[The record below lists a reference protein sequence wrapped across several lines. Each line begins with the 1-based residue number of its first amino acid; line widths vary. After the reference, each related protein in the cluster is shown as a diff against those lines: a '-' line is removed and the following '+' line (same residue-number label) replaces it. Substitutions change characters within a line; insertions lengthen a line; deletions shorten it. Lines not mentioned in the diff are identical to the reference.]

1 MSLSCQQERLRISN
15 VMEKDKKKTL
25 TISSGLKK
33 KIDTATINTGGK
45 KSFSVKK
52 KEPFKSN
59 KSLSRS
65 NTSFNQFKNSD
76 LKKKNFARKFI
87 EQQAT
92 KAFIKKDEKPSGKSK
107 LKLKNPVDKRDF
119 KLTVSRAL
127 NVEEIEIKQRSLAS
141 VKRARLKEK
150 KNDGASEEKK
160 EFKKILRNVK
170 IPEQITIQELSNRM
184 AEKSSDIIKF
194 LFNMK
199 VIATI
204 NHNIDK
210 DTAEYIVKEF
220 GHTPILEDEPS
231 LDLSKVKE
239 NLKGEIKIR
248 PPVVTIMGHVDH
260 GKTSLLDS
268 LRQSNLVSGEHGG
281 ITQHI
286 GAYQVTTDDKKI
298 ITFIDTPGHAAFTEM
313 RARGSKITD
322 IVVLVVAADDGIK
335 PQTVEAIKHA
345 KAAKVPIIV
354 AINKCDLPEKN
365 ISKIKNEMMQY
376 ELIAEDLSGDTLF
389 VEVSALKKI
398 NLDKLKESIL
408 LQSEIL
414 DLKASFSDKAKGV
427 VIESKID
434 KGKGPVSTILISNGK
449 LKKGDY
455 FICGDTWGKI
465 RAMINYEGKNV
476 DEALPSMPVEILGM
490 NSSVFAGAEFLVTD
504 TEEEAKEISEYKK
517 NNSATKKTLA
527 KDKTTLFDNE
537 KNKKDE
543 LNIIIKSDVQ
553 GSNEALKMAINKIE
567 HKEVTANII
576 LSDIGMINETDVSL
590 AKASNA
596 ILIGFNVKPNR
607 EAKKLAEEQKI
618 NIRYFNI
625 IYEAIE
631 HVEKSLSGL
640 LAPDIKETV
649 LGSAEIQKIF
659 KVSNA
664 GKIAGSKVINGE
676 IKSKSKARVIRD
688 GVVVYNG
695 EIQSLYREKNQVKEV
710 SSGLECGISIKDF
723 IDFKEKDVI
732 ESYQAE
738 KIQRS
743 I

>member
-1 MSLSCQQERLRISN
+1 MD
-15 VMEKDKKKTL
+15 KDKKKTL
-25 TISSGLKK
+25 TVSSDLKK
-33 KIDTATINTGGK
+33 KIDTTSISTSGK
-45 KSFSVKK
+45 KSFFVEKK
-52 KEPFKSN
+52 KPFKPN
-59 KSLSRS
+59 KSFNKPSPGP
-65 NTSFNQFKNSD
+65 NTNAD
-76 LKKKNFARKFI
+76 AKKKNYARKFI

-92 KAFIKKDEKPSGKSK
+92 KDFIKKDNKPAGKSK
-107 LKLKNPVDKRDF
+107 LKLKGPVDKRDF

-150 KNDGASEEKK
+150 KKPEGEEKK
-160 EFKKILRNVK
+160 EFKKVIREVK

-199 VIATI
+199 VVATI

-220 GHTPILEDEPS
+220 GHKPILEEKPS
-231 LDLSKVKE
+231 IENTKSKQKFEGDVR
-239 NLKGEIKIR
+239 NR

-268 LRQSNLVSGEHGG
+268 LRDSNIVSVEHGG

-286 GAYQVTTDDKKI
+286 GAYQVKTEGNKL

-389 VEVSALKKI
+389 VEVSALKKL
-398 NLDKLKESIL
+398 NLDKLKDSIL

-414 DLKASFSDKAKGV
+414 DLKASYNDKAAGV

-449 LKKGDY
+449 LKRGDF

-465 RAMINYEGKNV
+465 RAMINYEGKMVN
-476 DEALPSMPVEILGM
+476 EAFPSMPVEILGM
-490 NSSVFAGAEFLVTD
+490 NSSAYAGAEFMVTE
-504 TEEEAKEISEYKK
+504 TEDEAKKLSEFRSTSTAQSK
-517 NNSATKKTLA
+517 NLV
-527 KDKTTLFDNE
+527 KDKTTLFE
-537 KNKKDE
+537 SVKEKDE

-553 GSNEALKMAINKIE
+553 GSSEALKMAINKIE
-567 HKEVTANII
+567 HKEVEAKII

-607 EAKKLAEEQKI
+607 EAKKLAEEQKVTVKF
-618 NIRYFNI
+618 FNI
-625 IYEAIE
+625 IYEAID

-640 LAPDIKETV
+640 LEPDIKETV
-649 LGSAEIQKIF
+649 LGSAEIQKVF
-659 KVSNA
+659 KVSTA
-664 GKIAGSKVINGE
+664 GKIAGSKVLNGE
-676 IKSKSKARVIRD
+676 IRSKSKARIIRD
-688 GVVVYNG
+688 GVVVYTG
-695 EIQSLYREKNQVKEV
+695 EILSIYREKNQVKEV
-710 SSGLECGISIKDF
+710 GTGFECGISIKDF

-732 ESYQAE
+732 ESYLAE
-738 KIQRS
+738 EIQRS

>member
-1 MSLSCQQERLRISN
+1 MD
-15 VMEKDKKKTL
+15 KDKKKTL
-25 TISSGLKK
+25 TISSDLKK
-33 KIDTATINTGGK
+33 KIDTTSIATSGK
-45 KSFSVKK
+45 KSFFVEKK
-52 KEPFKSN
+52 KPFKPN
-59 KSLSRS
+59 KSFNKPSPGP
-65 NTSFNQFKNSD
+65 NTNAD
-76 LKKKNFARKFI
+76 VKKKNFARKFI

-92 KAFIKKDEKPSGKSK
+92 KDFIKKDNKPAGKSK
-107 LKLKNPVDKRDF
+107 LKLKGPVDKRDF

-150 KNDGASEEKK
+150 KKPDGEEKK
-160 EFKKILRNVK
+160 EFKKVIREVK

-199 VIATI
+199 VVATI

-220 GHTPILEDEPS
+220 GHKPILEEKPS
-231 LDLSKVKE
+231 IEKNKSKQKFEGDVR
-239 NLKGEIKIR
+239 NR

-268 LRQSNLVSGEHGG
+268 LRDSNVVSVEHGG

-286 GAYQVTTDDKKI
+286 GAYQVKTEDNKL

-322 IVVLVVAADDGIK
+322 IVILVVAADDGIK

-389 VEVSALKKI
+389 VEVSALKKL

-414 DLKASFSDKAKGV
+414 DLKASYNDKAAGV

-449 LKKGDY
+449 LKRGDF

-465 RAMINYEGKNV
+465 RAMINYEGKMVN
-476 DEALPSMPVEILGM
+476 EAFPSMPVEILGM
-490 NSSVFAGAEFLVTD
+490 NSSAYAGAEFMVTE
-504 TEEEAKEISEYKK
+504 TEDEAKKLSEFRSTSTAQNK
-517 NNSATKKTLA
+517 NLA
-527 KDKTTLFDNE
+527 KDKTTLFENVKE
-537 KNKKDE
+537 KDE

-553 GSNEALKMAINKIE
+553 GSSEALKMAINKIE
-567 HKEVTANII
+567 HKEVEAKII

-607 EAKKLAEEQKI
+607 EAKKLAEEQKVTVKF
-618 NIRYFNI
+618 FNI
-625 IYEAIE
+625 IYEAID

-640 LAPDIKETV
+640 LEPDIKETV
-649 LGSAEIQKIF
+649 LGSAEIQKVF
-659 KVSNA
+659 KVSTA
-664 GKIAGSKVINGE
+664 GKIAGSKVLNGE
-676 IKSKSKARVIRD
+676 IRSKSKARIIRD
-688 GVVVYNG
+688 GVVVYTG
-695 EIQSLYREKNQVKEV
+695 EILSIYREKNQVKEV
-710 SSGLECGISIKDF
+710 GTGFECGISIKDF

-732 ESYQAE
+732 ESYLAE
-738 KIQRS
+738 EIRRS

>member
-1 MSLSCQQERLRISN
+1 M
-15 VMEKDKKKTL
+15 
-25 TISSGLKK
+25 
-33 KIDTATINTGGK
+33 
-45 KSFSVKK
+45 
-52 KEPFKSN
+52 
-59 KSLSRS
+59 
-65 NTSFNQFKNSD
+65 
-76 LKKKNFARKFI
+76 
-87 EQQAT
+87 EQQTT
-92 KAFIKKDEKPSGKSK
+92 KDFIKKDNKPAGKSK
-107 LKLKNPVDKRDF
+107 LKLKGPIDKRDF

-150 KNDGASEEKK
+150 KSKPENDEKK
-160 EFKKILRNVK
+160 EFKKVIKEVK

-184 AEKSSDIIKF
+184 AEKSSEIIKF

-199 VIATI
+199 VVATI

-220 GHTPILEDEPS
+220 GHKPIIEEK
-231 LDLSKVKE
+231 LSIETAKPDKKFVGEVKS
-239 NLKGEIKIR
+239 R

-268 LRQSNLVSGEHGG
+268 LRDTNVVSGEHGG

-286 GAYQVTTDDKKI
+286 GAYQVKNNNKS

-335 PQTVEAIKHA
+335 PQTIEAIKHA
-345 KAAKVPIIV
+345 KAANVPIIV

-365 ISKIKNEMMQY
+365 VSKIKNEMMQY

-398 NLDKLKESIL
+398 NLEKLKESIL

-414 DLKASFSDKAKGV
+414 DLKASFTDTARGV

-434 KGKGPVSTILISNGK
+434 KGKGPVSTVLISNGK
-449 LKKGDY
+449 LNRGDF
-455 FICGDTWGKI
+455 FICGDTWGKV
-465 RAMINYEGKNV
+465 RAMINYEGKTIN
-476 DEALPSMPVEILGM
+476 EALPSMPVEILGM
-490 NSSVFAGAEFLVTD
+490 NSSAYAGAEFVVTKNED
-504 TEEEAKEISEYKK
+504 EAKQMSELRK
-517 NNSATKKTLA
+517 NKNANAKVLS
-527 KDKTTLFDNE
+527 KDKTAFFENV
-537 KNKKDE
+537 KNKDE
-543 LNIIIKSDVQ
+543 LNIIIKSDVH
-553 GSNEALKMAINKIE
+553 GSSEALKMAIDKIK
-567 HKEVTANII
+567 HNEVESKII

-618 NIRYFNI
+618 DIKYFNI
-625 IYEAIE
+625 IYEALE
-631 HVEKSLSGL
+631 YVEKSLSGL
-640 LAPDIKETV
+640 LEPDIKEKI
-649 LGSAEIQKIF
+649 LGSAEIKKIF
-659 KVSNA
+659 KVSNV
-664 GKIAGSKVINGE
+664 GKIAGSKVISGE
-676 IKSKSKARVIRD
+676 IKSKSKARIIRD
-688 GVVVYNG
+688 GVVVHSG
-695 EIQSLYREKNQVKEV
+695 EILTLFREKDQVKEV
-710 SSGLECGISIKDF
+710 GTGLECGISIKDF
-723 IDFKEKDVI
+723 IDFKERDVI
-732 ESYQAE
+732 ESYLSE

>member
-1 MSLSCQQERLRISN
+1 
-15 VMEKDKKKTL
+15 MEKDNKKKTL

-33 KIDTATINTGGK
+33 KIDTSTINTGGK

-52 KEPFKSN
+52 KVPFRTN
-59 KSLSRS
+59 KAANKL
-65 NTSFNQFKNSD
+65 NQDLNQAKNLD
-76 LKKKNFARKFI
+76 TKKKNFARKFI

-92 KAFIKKDEKPSGKSK
+92 KAFIKKDDRPTGKSK
-107 LKLKNPVDKRDF
+107 LKLKGPVDKRDF

-150 KNDGASEEKK
+150 KNDLKEDEKK
-160 EFKKILRNVK
+160 EFKKVLRDVK

-220 GHTPILEDEPS
+220 GHTPVLEDEPV
-231 LDLSKVKE
+231 LNAGKVKE
-239 NLKGEIKIR
+239 ELKGEIQIR

-268 LRQSNLVSGEHGG
+268 LRHSNVVSGEYGG

-286 GAYQVTTDDKKI
+286 GAYQVTTDNNKV

-365 ISKIKNEMMQY
+365 INKIKNEMMQY

-455 FICGDTWGKI
+455 FICGDTWGKV

-490 NSSVFAGAEFLVTD
+490 NSSVFAGAEFLVTNN
-504 TEEEAKEISEYKK
+504 EEEAKKISEYKK
-517 NNSATKKTLA
+517 NNLVTNKALV
-527 KDKTTLFDNE
+527 KDKTTLFDNVKE
-537 KNKKDE
+537 KKDE

-553 GSNEALKMAINKIE
+553 GSSEALKMAINKIE
-567 HKEVTANII
+567 HNEVKANII

-618 NIRYFNI
+618 DINYFNI
-625 IYEAIE
+625 IYEALE
-631 HVEKSLSGL
+631 HIEKSLSGL

-649 LGSAEIQKIF
+649 LGSAEIQKVF

-676 IKSKSKARVIRD
+676 IKNKSKARIIRD

-695 EIQSLYREKNQVKEV
+695 EIQSIYREKNQVKEV
-710 SSGLECGISIKDF
+710 GTGFECGISVKDF
-723 IDFKEKDVI
+723 IDFKEKDII
-732 ESYQAE
+732 ESYLDE
-738 KIQRS
+738 KIKRS

>member
-1 MSLSCQQERLRISN
+1 
-15 VMEKDKKKTL
+15 MEKDKKKTL
-25 TISSGLKK
+25 TISSNFKK
-33 KIDTATINTGGK
+33 KIDPTAITTQGK
-45 KSFSVKK
+45 KSYSIDKK
-52 KEPFKSN
+52 KTFKSN
-59 KSLSRS
+59 KTFNRS
-65 NTSFNQFKNSD
+65 SNILNNNSQHD
-76 LKKKNFARKFI
+76 VRKKNFARKFI

-92 KAFIKKDEKPSGKSK
+92 KDFIKKENKPAGKSK
-107 LKLKNPVDKRDF
+107 LKLKSPVDKRDF

-150 KNDGASEEKK
+150 KNNPENEEKK
-160 EFKKILRNVK
+160 EFKKVIREVN
-170 IPEQITIQELSNRM
+170 IPEQISIQELSNRM
-184 AEKSSDIIKF
+184 AEKSSEIIKF

-199 VIATI
+199 VVATI
-204 NHNIDK
+204 NHTIDK

-220 GHTPILEDEPS
+220 GHKPLIEKKPLVES
-231 LDLSKVKE
+231 GKIQE
-239 NLKGEIKIR
+239 NLKGEVKLR
-248 PPVVTIMGHVDH
+248 PPIVTIMGHVDH

-268 LRQSNLVSGEHGG
+268 LRESDVVSSEHGG

-286 GAYQVTTDDKKI
+286 GAYQVKAGKDKL

-365 ISKIKNEMMQY
+365 VSKIKNEMMQY

-408 LQSEIL
+408 LQAEIL
-414 DLKASFSDKAKGV
+414 DLKASYSDKASGV

-434 KGKGPVSTILISNGK
+434 KGKGPVSTVLISNGK
-449 LKKGDY
+449 LKRGDH

-465 RAMINYEGKNV
+465 RAMINYEGKIVN
-476 DEALPSMPVEILGM
+476 EALPSMPVEILGM
-490 NSSVFAGAEFLVTD
+490 NNSAYAGAEFLVTRD
-504 TEEEAKEISEYKK
+504 EDEAKKMTELRKIDNAKSKII
-517 NNSATKKTLA
+517 T
-527 KDKTTLFDNE
+527 KDKTTLFDE
-537 KNKKDE
+537 VKDKDE
-543 LNIIIKSDVQ
+543 LNIVIKSDVH
-553 GSNEALKMAINKIE
+553 GSSEAIKMAIDKIN
-567 HKEVTANII
+567 HKEVEAKII

-618 NIRYFNI
+618 EIKYFNI
-625 IYEAIE
+625 IYEALDYI
-631 HVEKSLSGL
+631 EKSLSGL
-640 LAPDIKETV
+640 LEPDIKETI
-649 LGSAEIQKIF
+649 LGSAEVKKIF

-664 GKIAGSKVINGE
+664 GKIAGSKVVSGE
-676 IKSKSKARVIRD
+676 IKSKSKARIVRD
-688 GVVVYNG
+688 GVVVYSG
-695 EIQSLYREKNQVKEV
+695 EILSLFREKNQVKEV
-710 SSGLECGISIKDF
+710 GTGLECGISLKDF
-723 IDFKEKDVI
+723 MDFKENDVI
-732 ESYQAE
+732 ESYLSE
-738 KIQRS
+738 EIRRS

>member
-1 MSLSCQQERLRISN
+1 
-15 VMEKDKKKTL
+15 MEKNKKKTL
-25 TISSGLKK
+25 TISSNLKK
-33 KIDTATINTGGK
+33 KIDTSSISTSGK
-45 KSFSVKK
+45 KSFSVEKK
-52 KEPFKSN
+52 RTFKSN
-59 KSLSRS
+59 KVTNR
-65 NTSFNQFKNSD
+65 FKSSQNPN
-76 LKKKNFARKFI
+76 LKQEIKQKNFTRKFI
-87 EQQAT
+87 EQEAT
-92 KAFIKKDEKPSGKSK
+92 KNFIKKDNKPAGKSK
-107 LKLKNPVDKRDF
+107 LKLKGPVDKRDF

-150 KNDGASEEKK
+150 KNKPETEEKK
-160 EFKKILRNVK
+160 EFKKVIREVK

-184 AEKSSDIIKF
+184 AEKSSEIIKF

-199 VIATI
+199 VVATI

-220 GHTPILEDEPS
+220 GHIPIVEEKPS
-231 LDLSKVKE
+231 LIKEKVEKKLE
-239 NLKGEIKIR
+239 GEVKIR

-260 GKTSLLDS
+260 GKTSLLDAM
-268 LRQSNLVSGEHGG
+268 RDSNVVSGEHGG

-286 GAYQVTTDDKKI
+286 GAYQVKTEGNKL

-335 PQTVEAIKHA
+335 PQTIEAIKHA

-389 VEVSALKKI
+389 VEVSATKKM

-414 DLKASFSDKAKGV
+414 DLKASFSDSATGV

-434 KGKGPVSTILISNGK
+434 KGKGPVSTILITGGK
-449 LKKGDY
+449 LVRGDY
-455 FICGDTWGKI
+455 FICGDTWGKV
-465 RAMINYEGKNV
+465 RAMINFEGKTVN
-476 DEALPSMPVEILGM
+476 EALPSTPVEILGM
-490 NSSVFAGAEFLVTD
+490 NSSAYAGAEFIVTKNED
-504 TEEEAKEISEYKK
+504 EAKKTSAFKKDNSEK
-517 NNSATKKTLA
+517 NKLLV
-527 KDKTTLFDNE
+527 KDKTTLFDNS
-537 KNKKDE
+537 KNKNE

-553 GSNEALKMAINKIE
+553 GSNEAIKMAINKIN
-567 HKEVTANII
+567 HNEVEAKII

-618 NIRYFNI
+618 EINFFNI
-625 IYEAIE
+625 IYEALDYI
-631 HVEKSLSGL
+631 EKSLSGL
-640 LAPDIKETV
+640 LQPDIRETV

-664 GKIAGSKVINGE
+664 GKIAGSKVISGE
-676 IKSKSKARVIRD
+676 IKSKTKARIIRD
-688 GVVVYNG
+688 GVVVYSG
-695 EIQSLYREKNQVKEV
+695 EILSLFREKNQVREV
-710 SSGLECGISIKDF
+710 GTGLECGISIKDF

-732 ESYQAE
+732 ESYLSE
-738 KIQRS
+738 EIQRS

>member
-1 MSLSCQQERLRISN
+1 
-15 VMEKDKKKTL
+15 MEKDKKRTL
-25 TISSGLKK
+25 TISSNLKK
-33 KIDTATINTGGK
+33 KIDTSSISSHGK
-45 KSFSVKK
+45 KSFAVDKK
-52 KEPFKSN
+52 KSFRHNKTSSKSPQAPN
-59 KSLSRS
+59 IID
-65 NTSFNQFKNSD
+65 T
-76 LKKKNFARKFI
+76 KKKNFARKFI
-87 EQQAT
+87 EQQTT
-92 KAFIKKDEKPSGKSK
+92 KDFIKKDNKPAGKSK
-107 LKLKNPVDKRDF
+107 LKLKGPVDKRDF

-150 KNDGASEEKK
+150 KKPDGEDKK
-160 EFKKILRNVK
+160 EFKKVIREVK
-170 IPEQITIQELSNRM
+170 VPEQITIQELSNRM
-184 AEKSSDIIKF
+184 AEKSGDIIKF

-199 VIATI
+199 VVATI

-220 GHTPILEDEPS
+220 GHKPILEEAPS
-231 LDLSKVKE
+231 IDTMKLREKIQ
-239 NLKGEIKIR
+239 GEIKNR

-268 LRQSNLVSGEHGG
+268 LRDTNVVSDEHGG

-286 GAYQVTTDDKKI
+286 GAYQVNTGNDKL

-322 IVVLVVAADDGIK
+322 IVVLVVAADDGVK

-389 VEVSALKKI
+389 VEVSALKKM

-408 LQSEIL
+408 LQSEII
-414 DLKASFSDKAKGV
+414 DLKASFSDKARGV

-449 LKKGDY
+449 LKKGDH

-465 RAMINYEGKNV
+465 RAMINYEGKMVN
-476 DEALPSMPVEILGM
+476 EALPSMPVEILGM
-490 NSSVFAGAEFLVTD
+490 NSSAYAGAEFMVTEN
-504 TEEEAKEISEYKK
+504 EEEAKKLSEFKQNNNVQNKK
-517 NNSATKKTLA
+517 LI
-527 KDKTTLFDNE
+527 KDKTTLFDSV
-537 KNKKDE
+537 KDKDE

-553 GSNEALKMAINKIE
+553 GSSEALKMAINKIE
-567 HKEVTANII
+567 HKEVEAKII

-590 AKASNA
+590 ALASNA

-618 NIRYFNI
+618 DIKYFNI
-625 IYEAIE
+625 IYEALE
-631 HVEKSLSGL
+631 YVEKSLSGL
-640 LAPDIKETV
+640 LEPDIKETV

-664 GKIAGSKVINGE
+664 GKIAGSKVISGE
-676 IKSKSKARVIRD
+676 IKSKSKARIIRD

-695 EIQSLYREKNQVKEV
+695 EILSVFREKNQVKEV
-710 SSGLECGISIKDF
+710 GTGLECGISMKDF

-732 ESYQAE
+732 ESYLSE

>member
-1 MSLSCQQERLRISN
+1 MN
-15 VMEKDKKKTL
+15 KDKKKTL
-25 TISSGLKK
+25 TISSSLKK
-33 KIDTATINTGGK
+33 KIDTSTISSGGK
-45 KSFSVKK
+45 KSYSVDKK
-52 KEPFKSN
+52 KPFKSS
-59 KSLSRS
+59 KSFGRPNPFPNTNS
-65 NTSFNQFKNSD
+65 NQEIKR
-76 LKKKNFARKFI
+76 KNFARKFI

-92 KAFIKKDEKPSGKSK
+92 KDFIKKDKDNKPAGKSK
-107 LKLKNPVDKRDF
+107 LKLKGPVDKRDF

-150 KNDGASEEKK
+150 KNKPEEEEKK
-160 EFKKILRNVK
+160 EFKKVIKEVK

-184 AEKSSDIIKF
+184 AEKSSEIIKF

-199 VIATI
+199 VVATI

-220 GHTPILEDEPS
+220 GHKPILEE
-231 LDLSKVKE
+231 K
-239 NLKGEIKIR
+239 LKIDDSRVEKKFTGEIKSR

-260 GKTSLLDS
+260 GKTSLLDA
-268 LRQSNLVSGEHGG
+268 LRDTNVVSGEYGG

-286 GAYQVTTDDKKI
+286 GAYQVQTNDKKL

-376 ELIAEDLSGDTLF
+376 ELIAEDMSGDTLF
-389 VEVSALKKI
+389 VEVSALKKQ
-398 NLDKLKESIL
+398 NLNKLKENIL
-408 LQSEIL
+408 LQAEML
-414 DLKASFSDKAKGV
+414 DLKASYSDKARGV
-427 VIESKID
+427 VVESKID

-449 LKKGDY
+449 LSRGDH

-465 RAMINYEGKNV
+465 RAMINHEGQTVN
-476 DEALPSMPVEILGM
+476 EAFPSMPVEILGM
-490 NSSVFAGAEFLVTD
+490 NSSAYAGAEFIVTKD
-504 TEEEAKEISEYKK
+504 EEEAKKMTEYKK
-517 NNSATKKTLA
+517 DNSNNKVIQ
-527 KDKTTLFDNE
+527 KDKTTLFDNSKE
-537 KNKKDE
+537 KDE
-543 LNIIIKSDVQ
+543 LNIIIKSDVH
-553 GSNEALKMAINKIE
+553 GSSEALKMAVNKIKHE
-567 HKEVTANII
+567 EVEAKII

-596 ILIGFNVKPNR
+596 LLIGFNVKPNR

-618 NIRYFNI
+618 NIKFFNI
-625 IYEAIE
+625 IYEALDFI
-631 HVEKSLSGL
+631 EKSLSGL
-640 LAPDIKETV
+640 LEPDIKEIV
-649 LGSAEIQKIF
+649 LGSAEIKKIF
-659 KVSNA
+659 KVSSA
-664 GKIAGSKVINGE
+664 GKIAGSKVLSGE

-695 EIQSLYREKNQVKEV
+695 EISSLFREKNQVKEV
-710 SSGLECGISIKDF
+710 GTGLECGISIKDF

-732 ESYQAE
+732 ESFLSE